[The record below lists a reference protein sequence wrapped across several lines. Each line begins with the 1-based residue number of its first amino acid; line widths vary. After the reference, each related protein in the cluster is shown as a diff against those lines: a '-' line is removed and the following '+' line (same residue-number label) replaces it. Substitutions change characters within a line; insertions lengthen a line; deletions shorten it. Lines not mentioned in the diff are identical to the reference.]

1 MSRRTSTMA
10 NGSSSALSNG
20 SAEFSQPEAYDKQ
33 KILLSSDP
41 GHFSLIR
48 ALHMADFI
56 TELNGKSSFLC
67 PVPLP
72 CLCGILSIFSSLR
85 YCIDPTSHGNL
96 WIALALLPLGFF
108 FDALDGKVARW
119 RKKSSMMGQEL
130 DSLADLISFGV
141 APAAVAFSIG
151 IRTTVD
157 HVLLA
162 FFVLCGLTRL
172 ARFNVTTSVI
182 PKDKTGKASYFE
194 GTPIPTS
201 LGIDALMAYWV
212 SQNWILES
220 LPLGTWFT
228 GTAYELHPIALVFVL
243 HGCLMTSKTIH
254 IPKP

>member
-1 MSRRTSTMA
+1 MSRRTNTMA
-10 NGSSSALSNG
+10 NGSSSAPSDG
-20 SAEFSQPEAYDKQ
+20 APGFSQPAYDKQ
-33 KILLSSDP
+33 KILLSTDP

-56 TELNGKSSFLC
+56 TELNG
-67 PVPLP
+67 
-72 CLCGILSIFSSLR
+72 LCGILSIFSSLR
-85 YCIDPTSHGNL
+85 YCLDPTSRGNL
-96 WIALALLPLGFF
+96 WTALALLPLGLF
-108 FDALDGKVARW
+108 FDAMDGKVARW

-172 ARFNVTTSVI
+172 ARFNVTTAVI

-201 LGIDALMAYWV
+201 LGLDALMAYWI
-212 SQNWILES
+212 SQDWILDS
-220 LPLGTWFT
+220 LPLGTWFAD
-228 GTAYELHPIALVFVL
+228 TAYEMHPIALLFVL